1 MKKKKLFSVVV
12 AAAMLLSALP
22 LGTAQ
27 AAAATPVVRLE
38 ADVDRNFSGA
48 DNMPYAMQAG
58 DIVGTH
64 FSIAG
69 DATFVGF
76 GCPSWSDNVGSMTV
90 SLYTFDTDYDTSVSN
105 DPIATN
111 EFVDFQDNGFLGF
124 EFAENDPLKAGEY
137 VLEVTDAYDDSGSGV
152 GVWAQQPYEGQRF
165 YENGEYNPGLSL
177 RMAVEFITPP
187 EVPYGTLSG
196 STSDGGDGEIDY
208 IPYLDCLMR
217 FSDDDAEY
225 YYTIDGAMYI
235 DNLEVND
242 EGYLQVDVGVGA
254 DPQFYIHLPTWVDGP
269 TRDDYP
275 VLLIRLKRSAGA
287 PTNGE
292 LFFNTTEFPGPSAGG
307 SLTIQ
312 YEDTEEWQNAIVNF
326 KTNKNF
332 TGSLLSLRYDIV
344 GAATE
349 PCTFLID
356 YILFFS
362 STEAAAAFKHEDLET
377 MLANQPTPEPAT
389 PTPEATAT
397 PTKAATATPK
407 ATASTAPSAGAE
419 EQEGGLSTGEIAAI
433 VVCAVVVVGGIIVI
447 IAVVNKRKKNGGG
460 SGDSSDASGENEEKK
475 E

>member
-1 MKKKKLFSVVV
+1 MKMKLFSSLIAV
-12 AAAMLLSALP
+12 AMLLTMVP
-22 LGTAQ
+22 FTAVQ
-27 AAAATPVVRLE
+27 AAEATPVVRPQ
-38 ADVDRNFSGA
+38 ADVERNFCGA
-48 DNMPYAMQAG
+48 DNMAYAMNAE

-69 DATFVGF
+69 DATFVGI
-76 GCPSWSDNVGSMTV
+76 GCPSWSDNVGSLTV
-90 SLYTFDTDYDTSVSN
+90 SLYTFDTEYNTSVSK

-124 EFAENDPLKAGEY
+124 EFAESDPLTAGEY

-152 GVWAQQPYEGQRF
+152 GIWAQLPYEGQHF
-165 YENGEYNPGLSL
+165 YENGEYNPGLSI
-177 RMAVEFITPP
+177 RMAVVLTTPL

-196 STSDGGDGEIDY
+196 STSDGEDGEIDY

-225 YYTIDGAMYI
+225 YYTIDGSMYI
-235 DNLEVND
+235 DNLEITD
-242 EGYLQVDVGVGA
+242 EGYLQVDVGVGN
-254 DPQFYIHLPTWVDGP
+254 DPQFYINLPSWVDGP

-275 VLLIRLKRSAGA
+275 VMLIRLKRSAGA
-287 PTNGE
+287 PTSGE
-292 LFFNTTEFPGPSAGG
+292 FFFNTTEFPGPSAGG
-307 SLTIQ
+307 SLTVQ

-362 STEAAAAFKHEDLET
+362 SPEAAAAFKHEDLET
-377 MLANQPTPEPAT
+377 LLANQPTPEPAT

-407 ATASTAPSAGAE
+407 VTASAAPSAGAG

>member
-1 MKKKKLFSVVV
+1 MKKKLFSALIAV
-12 AAAMLLSALP
+12 AMLLTMVP
-22 LGTAQ
+22 FTAVQ
-27 AAAATPVVRLE
+27 AAEATPVVRPQ
-38 ADVDRNFSGA
+38 ADVERNFCGA
-48 DNMPYAMQAG
+48 DNMAYAMNAE

-69 DATFVGF
+69 DATFVGI
-76 GCPSWSDNVGSMTV
+76 GCPSWSDNVGSLTV
-90 SLYTFDTDYDTSVSN
+90 SLYTFDTDYNTSVSK

-124 EFAENDPLKAGEY
+124 EFAESDPLTAGEY

-152 GVWAQQPYEGQRF
+152 GIWAQLPYEGQHF
-165 YENGEYNPGLSL
+165 YENGEYNPGLSI
-177 RMAVEFITPP
+177 RMAVVLTTPL

-196 STSDGGDGEIDY
+196 STSDGEDGEIDY

-225 YYTIDGAMYI
+225 YYTIDGSMYI
-235 DNLEVND
+235 DNLEITD
-242 EGYLQVDVGVGA
+242 EGYLQVDVGVGN
-254 DPQFYIHLPTWVDGP
+254 DPQFYINLPSWVDGP

-275 VLLIRLKRSAGA
+275 VMLIRLKRSAGA
-287 PTNGE
+287 PTSGE
-292 LFFNTTEFPGPSAGG
+292 FFFNTTEFPGPSAGG
-307 SLTIQ
+307 SLTVQ

-362 STEAAAAFKHEDLET
+362 SPEAAAAFKHEDLET
-377 MLANQPTPEPAT
+377 LLANQPTPEPAT
-389 PTPEATAT
+389 PTP
-397 PTKAATATPK
+397 K
-407 ATASTAPSAGAE
+407 ATASAAPSAGAE

>member
-1 MKKKKLFSVVV
+1 MKKKLFSALIAV
-12 AAAMLLSALP
+12 AMLLTMVP
-22 LGTAQ
+22 FTAVQ
-27 AAAATPVVRLE
+27 AAEATPVVRPQ
-38 ADVDRNFSGA
+38 ADVERNFCGA
-48 DNMPYAMQAG
+48 DNMAYAMNAE

-69 DATFVGF
+69 DATFVGI
-76 GCPSWSDNVGSMTV
+76 GCPSWSDNVGSLTV
-90 SLYTFDTDYDTSVSN
+90 SLYTFDTDYNTSVSK

-124 EFAENDPLKAGEY
+124 EFAESDPLTAGEY

-152 GVWAQQPYEGQRF
+152 GIWAQLPYEGQHF
-165 YENGEYNPGLSL
+165 YENGEYNPGLSI
-177 RMAVEFITPP
+177 RMAVVLTTPL

-196 STSDGGDGEIDY
+196 STSDGEDGEIDY

-225 YYTIDGAMYI
+225 YYTIEI
-235 DNLEVND
+235 TD
-242 EGYLQVDVGVGA
+242 EGYLQVDVGVGN
-254 DPQFYIHLPTWVDGP
+254 DPQFYINLPSWVDGP

-275 VLLIRLKRSAGA
+275 VMLIRLKRSAGA
-287 PTNGE
+287 PTSGE
-292 LFFNTTEFPGPSAGG
+292 FFFNTTEFPGPSAGG
-307 SLTIQ
+307 SLTVQ

-362 STEAAAAFKHEDLET
+362 SPEAAAAFKHEDLET
-377 MLANQPTPEPAT
+377 LLANQPTPEPAT

-407 ATASTAPSAGAE
+407 ATASAAPSAGAE